1 MHVYKIVETLVEA
14 GTDNTVREF
23 DSLEE
28 ACDLFRRKC
37 AETSLDSESGLH
49 FTYRLIKQECG
60 RRKKLQTVFI
70 CGKCCRI
77 MRISFWLCIRVK
89 AILTKIKKYVTIIE
103 SVN

>member
-28 ACDLFRRKC
+28 ACDVFRRKC

-60 RRKKLQTVFI
+60 RRKKI
-70 CGKCCRI
+70 ADGI
-77 MRISFWLCIRVK
+77 YMREMLPYNEDIVLAMHTGQGNVDK
-89 AILTKIKKYVTIIE
+89 D
-103 SVN
+103 